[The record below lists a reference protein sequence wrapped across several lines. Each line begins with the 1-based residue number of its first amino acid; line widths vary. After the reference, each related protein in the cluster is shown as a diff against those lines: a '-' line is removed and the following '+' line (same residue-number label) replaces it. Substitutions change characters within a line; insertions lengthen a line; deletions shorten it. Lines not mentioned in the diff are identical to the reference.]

1 MIRFLIQLY
10 ISLSRRGRADNFVAY
25 PILALAFPITICDSF
40 ALEAAFEGL
49 ARAPGAA
56 AVRATRRRHFSST
69 ALKKWIQIFL
79 AQKVGISVRLEF
91 FGVSFFSN
99 RHDIHCQVGWNFW

>member
-91 FGVSFFSN
+91 FVVSFFSN
-99 RHDIHCQVGWNFW
+99 RHDIYCQVGWNFW